1 MLPTGLSIRTTT
13 LLAQTG
19 PGGSVAAVAILGP
32 AAPAKDAAGIL
43 KAYRAEVGTEAEQN
57 AAMLARTKA
66 SEKALAQARKAPEA
80 EVIRQINRMNQYLK
94 AMEKLGIDATVRPN
108 VLTIATGKDGLTL
121 QATRGDNRLAI
132 AADRIAQIDTGGG
145 ADALTVQA
153 DRVGTISTDRPDSRA
168 DRDID
173 REAQGNDA
181 LAIAAR
187 IVRSIELGGGN
198 DVLAAQTQM
207 IFADLGAGNDVA
219 AITTDIALGVAG
231 GAGDDVITLTAS
243 LGGSAARRLTETADG
258 TPIAAAQAAATLYA
272 DTATRLAAAAA
283 AANTADV
290 DGGGGNDVIAVS
302 GALMI
307 GVAGGAGDDLIR
319 VEGRTVALHYGQGD
333 GKDVV
338 AIGAGT
344 DVLVQLAARPDG
356 GSDPKGFTV
365 ERDADRMILRFA
377 GGSITFTGVQ
387 QAGTIAIARGFG
399 AAEIL
404 STPAPPVDLLL

>member
-1 MLPTGLSIRTTT
+1 MLPTGFSIRATT
-13 LLAQTG
+13 LLAQNG
-19 PGGSVAAVAILGP
+19 PGGAVAAVATLGP

-57 AAMLARTKA
+57 AAMLARTKSA
-66 SEKALAQARKAPEA
+66 EKALADARKAPEA
-80 EVIRQINRMNQYLK
+80 EIARQITRMNQYLK
-94 AMEKLGIDATVRPN
+94 ALEKLGIDATTRPN
-108 VLTIATGKDGLTL
+108 VLTIATGTAGLTV
-121 QATRGDNRLAI
+121 QGTRGDDRLAI

-153 DRVGTISTDRPDSRA
+153 DRVDAITTDRADSRP
-168 DRDID
+168 DRDTD

-187 IVRSIELGGGN
+187 IVRSVEMGGGT

-207 IFADLGAGNDVA
+207 IFADLGAGNDA
-219 AITTDIALGVAG
+219 ASITTDIALGVAG

-258 TPIAAAQAAATLYA
+258 TPIAASQAAATLYA
-272 DTATRLAAAAA
+272 DTATRLAAAAS
-283 AANTADV
+283 NTADV
-290 DGGGGNDVIAVS
+290 DGGAGNDVIAVS

-319 VEGRTVALHYGQGD
+319 VEGRTVALHYGLGD
-333 GKDVV
+333 GDDVV

-356 GSDPKGFTV
+356 GSDP
-365 ERDADRMILRFA
+365 RDTTITRDGDRLTLRFA
-377 GGSITFTGVQ
+377 SGSITFTGVNG
-387 QAGTIAIARGFG
+387 AGTIALARGFG

-404 STPAPPVDLLL
+404 SAPGTPVNLRL